1 MNAPSL
7 TCLAPFVI
15 WSMTAIAAAMD
26 LGVCAHVTTHEFDD
40 TSIREETGETRQ
52 LFSHEEF
59 ADAHGPFNA
68 RLAAGSPV
76 PFIPVVSRGW
86 DPSPRCRLD
95 EQFPWRKLQYP
106 YLGIIRDLSP
116 EVFGRCFREALR
128 QAETDPKHPGAIL
141 VNAWNEYTEGSYLMP
156 DTRHGDA
163 FLQALRQALRNI
175 AAMLIRKNTDA
186 LI

>member
-1 MNAPSL
+1 MSRAGLPPLHLS
-7 TCLAPFVI
+7 AMVRDGA
-15 WSMTAIAAAMD
+15 TAARMAEAGFD
-26 LGVCAHVTTHEFDD
+26 STSAYNVTPYEFDD
-40 TSIREETGETRQ
+40 TRIREETGETRQ

-86 DPSPRCRLD
+86 DPSPRCRID

-116 EVFGRCFREALR
+116 EVFGRCIREALTL
-128 QAETDPKHPGAIL
+128 AESDPKHPGAIL
-141 VNAWNEYTEGSYLMP
+141 INAWNEYTEGSYLMP

-163 FLQALRQALRNI
+163 FLQSLREV
-175 AAMLIRKNTDA
+175 IRTTP
-186 LI
+186 